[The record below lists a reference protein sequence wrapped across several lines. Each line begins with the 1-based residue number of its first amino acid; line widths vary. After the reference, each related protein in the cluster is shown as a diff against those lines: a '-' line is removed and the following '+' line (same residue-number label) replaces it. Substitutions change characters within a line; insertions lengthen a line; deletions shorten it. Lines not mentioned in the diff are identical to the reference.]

1 METSSA
7 SLALCAGNSPVTGE
21 FPPQRPV
28 TRSFDVSFD
37 LRLSKLLNTQ
47 SRRWGFEAPYSAHYD
62 VIVVETPRCFLFPVR
77 WPSSGTCRPKQLFRS
92 SLPTRHAGRLTV
104 CHRTEGI
111 DAGIFSSVTQ
121 LHVLWTPRSHWRKF
135 GGKRNNPRIDWH
147 VNRTGCWEAWRP
159 AMMTQSNGSIS
170 AILAICTGN
179 SPVTDEFPSQRP
191 MTRSFDVFFDLRQ
204 NKQLSKQSR
213 RRWFETPSR
222 SL

>member
-7 SLALCAGNSPVTGE
+7 SLALCVGNSPVTGE
-21 FPPQRPV
+21 FPSQRPV

-37 LRLSKLLNTQ
+37 LRLNKLLSKQ

-77 WPSSGTCRPKQLFRS
+77 WPSSGTCRPKQLLRS

-111 DAGIFSSVTQ
+111 DAGIFSSVAQ
-121 LHVLWTPRSHWRKF
+121 LHVLWTSRSHWRKF
-135 GGKRNNPRIDWH
+135 GGKRDNPRIDYN
-147 VNRTGCWEAWRP
+147 VNRTGRREAWRP
-159 AMMTQSNGSIS
+159 AMMTQSNGNIFRV
-170 AILAICTGN
+170 TGHLYGEFTGDRWIPLTKAN
-179 SPVTDEFPSQRP
+179 DARLWCFLWSSPDQ
-191 MTRSFDVFFDLRQ
+191 
-204 NKQLSKQSR
+204 QLSKQSR